1 MYKPRFGKM
10 ANSTMSTAMGKA
22 FTAAEKS
29 SSKLSSKQMKIATA
43 ADPKAKIT
51 GADFKA
57 LKGKKKSKAPSMKK
71 MEEEEDNEQ
80 TGY

>member
-1 MYKPRFGKM
+1 
-10 ANSTMSTAMGKA
+10 
-22 FTAAEKS
+22 
-29 SSKLSSKQMKIATA
+29 LSSKQMKIATA

-57 LKGKKKSKAPSMKK
+57 LKGKKKKSKAPSMKK
-71 MEEEEDNEQ
+71 MQEEEDNEQ

>member
-1 MYKPRFGKM
+1 MAAKKPAM
-10 ANSTMSTAMGKA
+10 ANSTMSTPMGKA
-22 FTAAEKS
+22 FSAAEKS
-29 SSKLSSKQMKIATA
+29 SSKLSAKQMKIATA
-43 ADPKAKIT
+43 AAPKAKIT

-71 MEEEEDNEQ
+71 MQKEEDDEQ

>member
-1 MYKPRFGKM
+1 MKAKKNNGKPKFGIIVAATETPMGAAYK
-10 ANSTMSTAMGKA
+10 KA
-22 FTAAEKS
+22 
-29 SSKLSSKQMKIATA
+29 LSSKQNKIAKA
-43 ADPKAKIT
+43 ASPEDKIT

-57 LKGKKKSKAPSMKK
+57 LKSKKKSKAPSMKK

>member
-1 MYKPRFGKM
+1 MKAKKNNGKPKFGIIVAATETPMGAAYK
-10 ANSTMSTAMGKA
+10 KA
-22 FTAAEKS
+22 
-29 SSKLSSKQMKIATA
+29 LSSKQNKIAKA
-43 ADPKAKIT
+43 ASPEDKIT

-71 MEEEEDNEQ
+71 MQKEEDNEQ